1 MNVTQYTFQSPYNS
15 SIQVGRVD
23 PNSRKDASTQDSSPE
38 FLKNTNSSAG
48 NSKNFQ
54 STQTNEVKPM
64 VDSGNTLD
72 IYA

>member
-15 SIQVGRVD
+15 SFQVGRVD
-23 PNSRKDASTQDSSPE
+23 PNSKKDTSTQDSSPE
-38 FLKNTNSSAG
+38 FLNNTNGSLK
-48 NSKNFQ
+48 NSRNFQ
-54 STQTNEVKPM
+54 ATQTNEVKPV